1 MKRIAVYPGTFD
13 PMTNGHLDIIR
24 RAAAVFDEVI
34 VTVSINRSKKTLFDQ
49 DERYR
54 LAREACSGFENVS
67 VSSFSG
73 LLIDFVREQGAQ
85 IIIRGLRAVTDFEY
99 EYSMALMNLHLSPD
113 VETLFMSASEGNSFV
128 SSSMVKEVFMLG
140 GDVSDK
146 IPPCVLKALQ
156 KAYSNED

>member
-34 VTVSINRSKKTLFDQ
+34 VTVSINRSKETLFNQ
-49 DERYR
+49 DERFR
-54 LAREACSGFENVS
+54 LAREACSIISNVS

-73 LLIDFVREQGAQ
+73 LLIDFVRDQGAQ

-99 EYSMALMNLHLSPD
+99 EYSMALMNLHLSPE

-146 IPPCVLKALQ
+146 VPGCVLNALQ
-156 KAYSNED
+156 QVYSNSG